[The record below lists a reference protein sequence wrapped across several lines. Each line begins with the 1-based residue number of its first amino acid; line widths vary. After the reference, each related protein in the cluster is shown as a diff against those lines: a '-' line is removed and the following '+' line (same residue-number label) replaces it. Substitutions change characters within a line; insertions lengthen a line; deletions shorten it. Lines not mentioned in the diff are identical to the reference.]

1 MTTTDTRAEV
11 DAAVAGTV
19 RWLETG
25 DIADGLFADDVFL
38 DLTLPHWR
46 IQVLGADAVARSRQQ
61 LHPFRGTV
69 RVERVDR
76 TDRGFVM
83 AFEERWHHEG
93 QDWYCREQIRA
104 DVVGGS
110 ITDATVYCT
119 GDWDEAVQ
127 ARHSAEVDLIRP

>member
-1 MTTTDTRAEV
+1 MTTTDTRTEI
-11 DAAVAGTV
+11 DAAVAGVV

-25 DIADGLFADDVFL
+25 EVSDGLFADDVFL

-46 IQVLGADAVARSRQQ
+46 VQLIGADAVVAGRKQ
-61 LHPFRGTV
+61 LHPFPGQV

-76 TDRGFVM
+76 TEHGFAM
-83 AFEERWHHEG
+83 AFEERWHHDG

-110 ITDATVYCT
+110 ITDTAVYCT
-119 GDWDEAVQ
+119 GDWDEAAQ
-127 ARHSAEVDLIRP
+127 ARHAAEVVLIRP

>member
-1 MTTTDTRAEV
+1 MTTTYNRAEV
-11 DAAVAGTV
+11 DSAVAGVV

-25 DIADGLFADDVFL
+25 EVADGLFAEDLFM

-46 IQVLGADAVARSRQQ
+46 VQVLGGDAVARSRAEF
-61 LHPFRGTV
+61 HPFPGKV

-83 AFEERWHHEG
+83 AFEERWHHED
-93 QDWYCREQIRA
+93 QDWYCREQMRA
-104 DVVGGS
+104 DVVGGAL
-110 ITDATVYCT
+110 TDVAVYCT

-127 ARHSAEVDLIRP
+127 ARHAAQVSLIRP